1 MGYLLSGYKAN
12 REEGKVVVWV
22 DLLGTKKE
30 YVHLYKNLDASRK
43 GESKENAEKN

>member
-30 YVHLYKNLDASRK
+30 YVHLYKNLDVSGKR
-43 GESKENAEKN
+43 ESKENA